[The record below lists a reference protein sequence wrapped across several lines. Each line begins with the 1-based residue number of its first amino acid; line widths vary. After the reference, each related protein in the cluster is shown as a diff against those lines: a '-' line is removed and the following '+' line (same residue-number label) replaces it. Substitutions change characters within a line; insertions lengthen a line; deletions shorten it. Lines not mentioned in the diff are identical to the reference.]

1 MQKRFKYL
9 AGALLVTAL
18 ALVASAVAPPRAEAA
33 LRCNQISCTNSFPCN
48 VDACGGVGFCGA
60 THHCV
65 PL

>member
-18 ALVASAVAPPRAEAA
+18 TLVASAVAPHRAAA
-33 LRCNQISCTNSFPCN
+33 TTCGMIFCTNSGPCN
-48 VDACGGVGFCGA
+48 VDACGGVGFCSN
-60 THHCV
+60 HHCV